1 MKKEIDLQEKNMEEN
16 ALQKELEQ
24 VKAQLKAKEK
34 EVATLK
40 SKGAPKKTAVK
51 KSNEKKVKVQL
62 FYDGNQ
68 YKDPIFV
75 SINGESLLIPRGV
88 EVEIPAYFKEVV
100 DRSIAQEQKTSTFY
114 QNLERN
120 TAQNMNGMGQTLVD
134 IRP

>member
-1 MKKEIDLQEKNMEEN
+1 MKKEIDVQEKNMEEN

-51 KSNEKKVKVQL
+51 KSDEKKVKVQL